1 MPPPAI
7 DLTADSPDLVEDE
20 IAHHKVLTWTDGAG
34 LALVMMGGLF
44 STVGYSIGAI
54 GAWASMFLWGVSA
67 SIAILQNQIFSE
79 MAAMFPKKSGG
90 ISMYAHEGW
99 RRYFTPATALGT
111 FGYWAGW
118 SFVMSITGE
127 LVGTLVQAQWFSHT
141 TWHITVINNK
151 VGLAQVIA
159 LVTIICSWLLNI
171 FGIKVAAV
179 INKVVNSGLLAVLA
193 IVAFGCFVDG
203 KWHASNLSW
212 HVGDWKVAIVW
223 LYVIGWTIYGTEICA
238 TFAPEFRDTVR
249 DTRRSIMSVSILLLA
264 VYVIFPLGMAGSLG
278 EKTFTANPVSYS
290 VNAWNQVFGSAGSI
304 ATIIIVASSLLTMV
318 AASADASR
326 SLRAASISGLSL
338 KQLANLSK
346 RGVPSRALT
355 LDAFVNVVLV
365 ILVASPLQILL
376 ASNLGYFTCIVL
388 ALAAFLLLRKDQ
400 PGLHRPIRL
409 GPIWKGIAF
418 VLLAANLFMM
428 AMGLTHPALAGYG
441 TTKDTLIGLGILAV
455 SLVLFFYRRLV
466 QDRGPMVWQDRTP
479 VHLGDLDV
487 IPESLALAG
496 EPS

>member
-1 MPPPAI
+1 MPETI
-7 DLTADSPDLVEDE
+7 VDLTADGEEDVLS
-20 IAHHKVLTWTDGAG
+20 HRKVLTWTDGVG

-54 GAWASMFLWGVSA
+54 GAWASMFLWAIGA
-67 SIAILQNQIFSE
+67 IIAILANTIYSE

-99 RRYFTPATALGT
+99 RRYFTPASALGT

-141 TWHITVINNK
+141 TWHVTIINNK
-151 VGLAQVIA
+151 FGIAQVIA
-159 LVTIICSWLLNI
+159 LITIVASWLLNI

-179 INKVVNSGLLAVLA
+179 INKVVNSALLGVLT
-193 IVAFGCFVDG
+193 IVAIGCYVG
-203 KWHASNLSW
+203 GQWHASNLSW
-212 HVGDWKVAIVW
+212 HIGDWKVAIVW

-238 TFAPEFRDTVR
+238 TFAPEFKDTVR
-249 DTRRSIMSVSILLLA
+249 DTRRSIMSTSMVLLGI
-264 VYVIFPLGMAGSLG
+264 YVILPLGMAGSLG
-278 EKTFTANPVSYS
+278 EKTISGNPISYS
-290 VNAWNQVFGSAGSI
+290 VNAWNQVFGGAGSI
-304 ATIIIVASSLLTMV
+304 ATVIIVASSLLTMV

-326 SLRAASISGLSL
+326 SLRAASLGGLTL
-338 KQLANLSK
+338 KQLANLSA

-355 LDAFVNVVLV
+355 VDAAVNIVLV
-365 ILVASPLQILL
+365 MLVASPLQILL
-376 ASNLGYFTCIVL
+376 ASNLGYFICTAL
-388 ALAAFLLLRKDQ
+388 ALASFLLLRKDQ
-400 PGLHRPIRL
+400 PDLHRPIRL
-409 GPIWKGIAF
+409 GRIWTPIAW
-418 VLLAANLFMM
+418 VLLAADLFMM
-428 AMGLTHPALAGYG
+428 VIGLLNPGLAGYG
-441 TTKDTLIGLGILAV
+441 TTRDTVIGLGILAV
-455 SLVLFFYRRLV
+455 SLALFFYRRLV

-487 IPESLALAG
+487 IPASLALAG